1 MATYDL
7 TRTQLDAALTH
18 NFDAQTR
25 AAIFDYLNNAHAFN
39 PTVTVDNEPFPAN
52 SHADIFSVQSAFA
65 TVDTDDP
72 PKVILANT
80 NQNVTLNVVGHH
92 DVLVATGAGNDQ
104 ILLNDSGDDVV
115 YAGAGNDVVVGGNGA
130 DTIYGQGG
138 NDLLIAGHRGGKC
151 SGDGNDTLIG
161 TSGNDSL
168 YGGNGSD
175 LLMGGTGHHESLVG
189 GNGNDTLLA
198 GTGNDTLDGGA
209 GNDLLRGWLRH
220 RFDPGRRWQ

>member
-25 AAIFDYLNNAHAFN
+25 AAILDYLNNAHAFN

-52 SHADIFSVQSAFA
+52 SHADIFRVQSAFA

-80 NQNVTLNVVGHH
+80 SQNVTLNVVGHH
-92 DVLVATGAGNDQ
+92 DVLVATGPGNDQ
-104 ILLNDSGDDVV
+104 ILLNDSGNDLV

-138 NDLLIAGHRGGKC
+138 NDLLIAGRGGGQVFG
-151 SGDGNDTLIG
+151 GDGNDTLSG
-161 TSGNDSL
+161 SSGNDSL
-168 YGGNGSD
+168 YGGNGND
-175 LLMGGTGHHESLVG
+175 LLMAEP
-189 GNGNDTLLA
+189 DT
-198 GTGNDTLDGGA
+198 TSC
-209 GNDLLRGWLRH
+209 W
-220 RFDPGRRWQ
+220 